1 MCAAPAAANDERMVL
16 ISTTVDGADHA
27 DEVEPR
33 LLLVHYLRTRLGRTG
48 TSEQEVRDGLEG
60 NLILGLLLGHRRRI
74 VIMTAAA
81 PPGGYPPAR
90 TVLERPR
97 E

>member
-1 MCAAPAAANDERMVL
+1 MVL

-48 TSEQEVRDGLEG
+48 LV
-60 NLILGLLLGHRRRI
+60 
-74 VIMTAAA
+74 
-81 PPGGYPPAR
+81 PAR
-90 TVLERPR
+90 ANSALDRGALDRGVTPR
-97 E
+97 RCARC